1 MNQTAKTTQANEQ
14 TSEFIVIEMGDLT
27 ARITLGAMSNP
38 LSARTQA
45 QGVTPPLTC
54 LSNS

>member
-1 MNQTAKTTQANEQ
+1 MSQTAKNTQTSEQ

-38 LSARTQA
+38 LSACIQA

-54 LSNS
+54 LFNS